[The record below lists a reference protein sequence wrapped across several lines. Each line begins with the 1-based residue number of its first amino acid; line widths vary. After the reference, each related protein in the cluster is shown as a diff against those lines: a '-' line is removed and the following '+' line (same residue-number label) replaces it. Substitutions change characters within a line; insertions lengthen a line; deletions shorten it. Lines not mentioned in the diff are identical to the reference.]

1 VAVAADRKVG
11 PASRAGPGAEEVR
24 LGSPGL
30 RIAGER
36 IYLRPVL
43 ESDVSERYLCW
54 MRDPDVTRY
63 LECRFT
69 SCTLDD
75 LRRFVAEANADPD
88 ALFLAI
94 VLKKHDRHV
103 GNLKLA
109 ALNRIHGSAEI
120 GLLIGEKNCW
130 NEGYATEAIRLVMAH
145 AFSELGL
152 HKLTAGCYDVNP
164 ASARAFLRAG
174 FVREG
179 LRREQFECE
188 GRRVGQI
195 LLGATRKDFC
205 PVIEE

>member
-1 VAVAADRKVG
+1 
-11 PASRAGPGAEEVR
+11 
-24 LGSPGL
+24 
-30 RIAGER
+30 
-36 IYLRPVL
+36 
-43 ESDVSERYLCW
+43 YLCW

-69 SCTLDD
+69 YCTLDD
-75 LRRFVAEANADPD
+75 LRRFVAEVSTDQN

-94 VLKKHDRHV
+94 VLKQDDRHV

-109 ALNRIHGSAEI
+109 AINRLHGSAEI

-130 NEGYATEAIRLVMAH
+130 NKGYATEAIRLVMAH

-188 GRRVGQI
+188 GRRVG
-195 LLGATRKDFC
+195 
-205 PVIEE
+205 